1 MPKDKKV
8 LHICR
13 QDEKKKKK
21 KRGKMHPMRA
31 SGDIRTEASES
42 QRRAQPA
49 SGKQKREKPTQMVHA
64 PTLRNPA

>member
-1 MPKDKKV
+1 
-8 LHICR
+8 
-13 QDEKKKKK
+13 
-21 KRGKMHPMRA
+21 MHPMRA